1 MTGLPF
7 PAVEPGGAGWSV
19 NRVVFLPR
27 HILDVAVARVSPVR
41 KLGTEL
47 WALKSAFQM
56 FPV

>member
-1 MTGLPF
+1 MPF